1 MISYDAG
8 AASYDLL
15 ITNRLILQPEV
26 ELNFAAAHDEA
37 ALISPGL
44 YRMEAGLRLRY
55 EITRE
60 LAPYI
65 GVSYERFTGGAA
77 GLSRRTGEKPDLTTV
92 VAGVRIFF

>member
-1 MISYDAG
+1 MREKTYVDDIDRSVYDIRDA
-8 AASYDLL
+8 
-15 ITNRLILQPEV
+15 E
-26 ELNFAAAHDEA
+26 HDA
-37 ALISPGL
+37 

-65 GVSYERFTGGAA
+65 GVSYERFAGGTA
-77 GLSRRTGEKPDLTTV
+77 GLSRRFGEKPDLTTV